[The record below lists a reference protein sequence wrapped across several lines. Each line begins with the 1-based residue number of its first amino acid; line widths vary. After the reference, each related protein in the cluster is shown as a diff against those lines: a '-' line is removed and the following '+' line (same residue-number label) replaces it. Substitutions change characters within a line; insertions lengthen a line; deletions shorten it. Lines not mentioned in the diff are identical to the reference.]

1 MSQLLV
7 DRRTR
12 WCFALFVGLLALTAG
27 GKAVLF
33 DTLDPDSFL
42 HMLAAKQMMSDGI
55 GPIVDHQS
63 FASVQ
68 TAWTP
73 YSWLPGFGMLRA
85 WDAGGYRAAIMA
97 QAALAAYLIVLVSLA
112 CRSLR
117 LFGAAPFASSTPVVK
132 VDED

>member
-1 MSQLLV
+1 MPQHAV
-7 DRRTR
+7 DRRMK
-12 WCFALFVGLLALTAG
+12 WGFALFVGLLALTAG

-42 HMLAAKQMMSDGI
+42 HMLAAKQMKVDGI

-73 YSWLPGFGMLRA
+73 YSWLAEFGMLWA
-85 WDAGGYRAAIMA
+85 WDLGGYRAAIMV
-97 QAALAAYLIVLVSLA
+97 QAAMGAYLIILISLS
-112 CRSLR
+112 CRS
-117 LFGAAPFASSTPVVK
+117 
-132 VDED
+132 